1 MKNIHL
7 LPTDKPSRLYLNSEN
22 KIFITDVEMKCGNT
36 QNIYITSDEKIK
48 NDDWVYCPVLKKPVF
63 ICLDSILMFKNLDYD
78 SNGNSKYKKEWL
90 KKIILTTDPD
100 LIKDGVQAIDDE
112 FLEWFVKNPSCEN
125 VKVELIEEIPS
136 GFTFGMFG
144 NDEPPTELV
153 YKIIIPKEPKQEW
166 TPTQGEQVWIK
177 VFSNWSSGTY
187 IGYDTTK
194 HIHLVRENEEGGG
207 NLLSSSKILPYKSM
221 PNEPKQETLEEA
233 AHEYFKRG
241 QLGFEKAS
249 DTEEAFLKGAKWMQE
264 RMYSEEE
271 VRKMLFDL
279 GDVLF
284 NNCQNGIKEGE
295 PEKYFNVIIKP
306 FKKK

>member
-1 MKNIHL
+1 MKNIHV
-7 LPTDKPSRLYLNSEN
+7 LPTDKPSRLH
-22 KIFITDVEMKCGNT
+22 KIGNELGLTDKPNNNFLAKQ
-36 QNIYITSDEKIK
+36 QNIYITSDEEIK
-48 NDDWVYCPVLKKPVF
+48 QGDWC
-63 ICLDSILMFKNLDYD
+63 I
-78 SNGNSKYKKEWL
+78 YKTGEIIQYLVKLNTDNL
-90 KKIILTTDPD
+90 KKIILTTDQD

-112 FLEWFVKNPSCEN
+112 FLEWFINNPSCEW
-125 VKVELIEEIPS
+125 VEVNH
-136 GFTFGMFG
+136 FGMCCS
-144 NDEPPTELV
+144 NQLIAQCINCNQYNPI

-233 AHEYFKRG
+233 VERLFPFTKDDSKNRIITIKRLFWIEG
-241 QLGFEKAS
+241 I
-249 DTEEAFLKGAKWMQE
+249 KWQQE

-271 VRKMLFDL
+271 V
-279 GDVLF
+279 F
-284 NNCQNGIKEGE
+284 NLCREFAIFVQRNGPSYKKQQEWFE
-295 PEKYFNVIIKP
+295 Q

>member
-1 MKNIHL
+1 MRCI
-7 LPTDKPSRLYLNSEN
+7 DKGSLR
-22 KIFITDVEMKCGNT
+22 G
-36 QNIYITSDEKIK
+36 
-48 NDDWVYCPVLKKPVF
+48 WR
-63 ICLDSILMFKNLDYD
+63 
-78 SNGNSKYKKEWL
+78 
-90 KKIILTTDPD
+90 KIILTTDVD
-100 LIKDGVQAIDDE
+100 LIKDGVQTIDDE

-295 PEKYFNVIIKP
+295 PEKYFNVIIEP

>member
-1 MKNIHL
+1 MTHKTKNIHL
-7 LPTDKPSRLYLNSEN
+7 LPTDKPSRLHLIEDFLMITNEYKNSACDTEA
-22 KIFITDVEMKCGNT
+22 
-36 QNIYITSDEKIK
+36 NIYITNDEEIK
-48 NDDWVYCPVLKKPVF
+48 QGDWC
-63 ICLDSILMFKNLDYD
+63 I
-78 SNGNSKYKKEWL
+78 YKTGEVIHYLVKVNTDNL

-100 LIKDGVQAIDDE
+100 LIKDGVQAIDYE

-264 RMYSEEE
+264 RMYSGEELKSAFKIGFNIGYGSPVQE
-271 VRKMLFDL
+271 LDL
-279 GDVLF
+279 KNEHCERWF
-284 NNCQNGIKEGE
+284 EQ
-295 PEKYFNVIIKP
+295 

>member
-1 MKNIHL
+1 MKNIRV
-7 LPTDKPSRLYLNSEN
+7 LPTNKPSKLYFWEDKLVFGRLATTPMNR
-22 KIFITDVEMKCGNT
+22 
-36 QNIYITSDEKIK
+36 NIYITSDEEIK
-48 NDDWVYCPVLKKPVF
+48 EGDYVGYPTLNNWVPV
-63 ICLDSILMFKNLDYD
+63 
-78 SNGNSKYKKEWL
+78 KYLGGDLTGGE

-112 FLEWFVKNPSCEN
+112 FLEWFINNPSCEW
-125 VKVELIEEIPS
+125 VEVNH
-136 GFTFGMFG
+136 FGMCCS
-144 NDEPPTELV
+144 NQLIAQCINCNQYNPV

-233 AHEYFKRG
+233 AENYALQFLLEDEQETDSANRKHAFK
-241 QLGFEKAS
+241 E
-249 DTEEAFLKGAKWMQE
+249 GAKWQAE
-264 RMYSEEE
+264 RRYSEEE
-271 VRKMLFDL
+271 VLNILQEFKRYLSF
-279 GDVLF
+279 GDEISQAEWF
-284 NNCQNGIKEGE
+284 EQ
-295 PEKYFNVIIKP
+295 

>member
-1 MKNIHL
+1 MKNIHV
-7 LPTDKPSRLYLNSEN
+7 LPTDKLSRLH
-22 KIFITDVEMKCGNT
+22 KIGNELGLTDKPNNNFLAKQ
-36 QNIYITSDEKIK
+36 QNIYITSDEEIK
-48 NDDWVYCPVLKKPVF
+48 EGDWYYYFGHIVK
-63 ICLDSILMFKNLDYD
+63 YD
-78 SNGNSKYKKEWL
+78 SDENTLTPNC
-90 KKIILTTDPD
+90 KKIILTTDQD

-112 FLEWFVKNPSCEN
+112 FLEWFVKNPSCEE
-125 VKVELIEEIPS
+125 VEVNH
-136 GFTFGMFG
+136 FGMCCS
-144 NDEPPTELV
+144 NQLIAQCINCNQYNPV

-233 AHEYFKRG
+233 VERLFPFTKDDSKNRIITIKRLFWIEG
-241 QLGFEKAS
+241 I
-249 DTEEAFLKGAKWMQE
+249 KWQQE

-271 VRKMLFDL
+271 V
-279 GDVLF
+279 F
-284 NNCQNGIKEGE
+284 NLCREFAIFVQRNGPSYKKQQEWFE
-295 PEKYFNVIIKP
+295 Q

>member
-1 MKNIHL
+1 MKNIHV
-7 LPTDKPSRLYLNSEN
+7 LPTDKPSRLH
-22 KIFITDVEMKCGNT
+22 KIGNELGLTDKPNNNFLAKQ
-36 QNIYITSDEKIK
+36 QNIYITSDEEIK
-48 NDDWVYCPVLKKPVF
+48 EGDWYYYFGHIVK
-63 ICLDSILMFKNLDYD
+63 YD
-78 SNGNSKYKKEWL
+78 SDENTLTPNC
-90 KKIILTTDPD
+90 KKIILTTDQD

-112 FLEWFVKNPSCEN
+112 FLEWFVKNPSCEE
-125 VKVELIEEIPS
+125 VEVNH
-136 GFTFGMFG
+136 FGMCCS
-144 NDEPPTELV
+144 NQLIAQCINCNQYNPV

-233 AHEYFKRG
+233 VERLFPFTKDNSKNRIITIKRLFWIEG
-241 QLGFEKAS
+241 I
-249 DTEEAFLKGAKWMQE
+249 KWQQE

-271 VRKMLFDL
+271 V
-279 GDVLF
+279 F
-284 NNCQNGIKEGE
+284 NLCREFAIFVQRNGPSYKKQQEWFE
-295 PEKYFNVIIKP
+295 Q

>member
-1 MKNIHL
+1 MKNIRV
-7 LPTDKPSRLYLNSEN
+7 LPTNKPSKLYFWEDKLVFGRLATTPMNR
-22 KIFITDVEMKCGNT
+22 
-36 QNIYITSDEKIK
+36 NIYITSDEEIK
-48 NDDWVYCPVLKKPVF
+48 EGDYVGYPTLNNWVPV
-63 ICLDSILMFKNLDYD
+63 
-78 SNGNSKYKKEWL
+78 KYLGGDLTGGE

-112 FLEWFVKNPSCEN
+112 FLEWFINNPSCEW
-125 VKVELIEEIPS
+125 VEVNH
-136 GFTFGMFG
+136 FGMCCS
-144 NDEPPTELV
+144 NQLIAQCINCNQYNPI

-233 AHEYFKRG
+233 VERLFPFTKDDSENRIITIKRLFWIEG
-241 QLGFEKAS
+241 I
-249 DTEEAFLKGAKWMQE
+249 KWQQE

-271 VRKMLFDL
+271 V
-279 GDVLF
+279 F
-284 NNCQNGIKEGE
+284 NLCREFAIFVQRNGPSYKKQQEWFE
-295 PEKYFNVIIKP
+295 Q

>member
-1 MKNIHL
+1 MKNIHKIGKEL
-7 LPTDKPSRLYLNSEN
+7 L
-22 KIFITDVEMKCGNT
+22 
-36 QNIYITSDEKIK
+36 ITSDEEIK
-48 NDDWVYCPVLKKPVF
+48 EGDWVYYKHFGEDIVNKYDTMGGQNTNVNEHK
-63 ICLDSILMFKNLDYD
+63 DY
-78 SNGNSKYKKEWL
+78 Y
-90 KKIILTTDPD
+90 KKIILTTDQD

-112 FLEWFVKNPSCEN
+112 FLEWFINNPSCEW
-125 VKVELIEEIPS
+125 VEVNH
-136 GFTFGMFG
+136 FGMCCS
-144 NDEPPTELV
+144 NQLIAQCINCNQYNPV

-233 AHEYFKRG
+233 AENYALQFLLEDEQETDSANRKHAFK
-241 QLGFEKAS
+241 E
-249 DTEEAFLKGAKWMQE
+249 GAKWQAE
-264 RMYSEEE
+264 RRYSEEE
-271 VRKMLFDL
+271 VLNILQEFKRYLSF
-279 GDVLF
+279 GDEISQAEWF
-284 NNCQNGIKEGE
+284 EQ
-295 PEKYFNVIIKP
+295 